1 MTRPDSPNLQ
11 NSSLLKKV
19 GKTRLGLYLFLL
31 PLFFWGI
38 ALFAVQDALLFW
50 IRGEV
55 GYEQN
60 ILKEWL
66 EEARIFRKSLPGL
79 IKEYKKLLNSIGS
92 TNDDFSQNLK
102 QAAIIRREEIHQHLR
117 ALGEPATKIH
127 PDILP
132 LFPTFYEIKVS
143 YTEEPD
149 KPIFWSSGLPF
160 QPGQCQKLEYAITEG
175 AVVQVYYQLHA
186 YDKRWAL
193 EKEKMSRGRW
203 LFIVG
208 ALLALILTIQ
218 AFITYFREKTRWLQ
232 SQQAFEAAEFAEKK
246 LLAQQLAAKAAEKDV
261 LELRSQMFAGVGIMA
276 GSYAHNI
283 KNLLVRPLDLLRRC
297 VSNKNL
303 DTVTVSLLGEVEQ
316 TLGSVSERL
325 AQILRTVRRQDDK
338 FEPIRFDVVDLVSL
352 TILNWKNLADDKW
365 KIDLDLIPNP
375 QFFTCFI
382 KADPSHIQQ
391 VLENFIFNARDAVF
405 EKRVTLRDSARNN
418 LASNPLDIKNS
429 ILEAAAWR
437 GKITFSFSLIDS
449 FILLNISDN
458 GAGMSEEV
466 IDKCTQPYFST
477 RRDSAIFEG
486 QGSGMGL
493 GLSFIKSVLDKS
505 NGTMVI
511 HSQKGQGTSFS
522 IQFNVDPF

>member
-1 MTRPDSPNLQ
+1 MTPPDSLGSQ
-11 NSSLLKKV
+11 GMNSFNTV
-19 GKTRLGLYLFLL
+19 AKTRSGLYLFLL

-38 ALFAVQDALLFW
+38 ALFVVQDALIFW
-50 IRGEV
+50 IQGEA
-55 GYEQN
+55 GNEQN

-79 IKEYKKLLNSIGS
+79 LDDYQKLLNSELNSNGNLTQS
-92 TNDDFSQNLK
+92 LK
-102 QAAIIRREEIHQHLR
+102 QAALVRREEIYLHLR

-127 PDILP
+127 PNILP
-132 LFPTFYEIKVS
+132 LFPIFYEIQIS
-143 YTEEPD
+143 YIEEPD
-149 KPIFWSSGLPF
+149 RPIRWSSGLPF

-175 AVVQVYYQLHA
+175 ARVQVYYQLHA
-186 YDKRWAL
+186 YDKRRAL
-193 EKEKMSRGRW
+193 ENEKMSRGRW
-203 LFIVG
+203 LFLSG

-218 AFITYFREKTRWLQ
+218 AYVTYYREKLGWLK
-232 SQQAFEAAEFAEKK
+232 SQQAHEAAQLAEKE

-297 VSNKNL
+297 FSNKNL
-303 DTVTVSLLGEVEQ
+303 DPATVSLLEEVEQ

-338 FEPIRFDVVDLVSL
+338 FEPVRFDFVDLVSL

-365 KIDLDLIPNP
+365 KIDLEIISNS
-375 QFFTCFI
+375 QISTSFI
-382 KADPSHIQQ
+382 KADPSHVQQ
-391 VLENFIFNARDAVF
+391 VLENLIFNARDAVF
-405 EKRVTLRDSARNN
+405 EKRVILRDSARN
-418 LASNPLDIKNS
+418 LLLSNPLTIKNS

-437 GKITFSFSLIDS
+437 GKITFSFSLNDG
-449 FILLNISDN
+449 FIVLNVSDN
-458 GAGMSEEV
+458 GAGMTHDV

-486 QGSGMGL
+486 HGSGMGL

-505 NGTMVI
+505 AGTMSI
-511 HSQKGQGTSFS
+511 QSQKGHGTSFS
-522 IQFNVDPF
+522 IQFKIEPF